1 MKCKLNCAPG
11 GTLSKTRLPSC
22 SNGIL
27 AGSTAKCWRA
37 APARYPLAGCS
48 VGYELFWRRATT
60 RAAQPAK
67 SPQRVRFRCSTC
79 TPRHNKSNPTREKSA
94 GGSLSMFK
102 MCAAPQR
109 ATQPAKSPQRVHFR
123 CSKCAPRQ
131 KESNPTRQKS
141 AEGSLS
147 MFKMRTAPQ
156 REQPNPPKV
165 RRGFTFDVQNA
176 HRATTRAAQ
185 PAKSPQRVHFR
196 CSKCAP
202 RHNESNPT
210 RQKSAEG
217 SLSIFKMRTA
227 PRRDTT
233 LRSDMGAAPHGDT
246 KS

>member
-1 MKCKLNCAPG
+1 
-11 GTLSKTRLPSC
+11 
-22 SNGIL
+22 
-27 AGSTAKCWRA
+27 
-37 APARYPLAGCS
+37 
-48 VGYELFWRRATT
+48 
-60 RAAQPAK
+60 
-67 SPQRVRFRCSTC
+67 
-79 TPRHNKSNPTREKSA
+79 
-94 GGSLSMFK
+94 MFK
-102 MCAAPQR
+102 MCA
-109 ATQPAKSPQRVHFR
+109 
-123 CSKCAPRQ
+123 
-131 KESNPTRQKS
+131 
-141 AEGSLS
+141 
-147 MFKMRTAPQ
+147 APQ

-176 HRATTRAAQ
+176 HRATTRATQPAKSPRFDVQNARRATTRATQPAKSPQRVHFRCSKYTHRATTRAAQ

>member
-1 MKCKLNCAPG
+1 MKCKLNCVWG

-67 SPQRVRFRCSTC
+67 STFDVQHAHRAT
-79 TPRHNKSNPTREKSA
+79 T
-94 GGSLSMFK
+94 
-102 MCAAPQR
+102 R
-109 ATQPAKSPQRVHFR
+109 ATQPAKSPQGVHFR
-123 CSKCAPRQ
+123 CSKCAPRHN
-131 KESNPTRQKS
+131 ESNPTRQKS

-176 HRATTRAAQ
+176 RRATTRPKVRRGFTFDVQNAHRATTRATQ

-196 CSKCAP
+196 YSKCAP
-202 RHNESNPT
+202 RHGGT
-210 RQKSAEG
+210 
-217 SLSIFKMRTA
+217 
-227 PRRDTT
+227 PRYARIWARRHTET
-233 LRSDMGAAPHGDT
+233 LNHNVLNF
-246 KS
+246 

>member
-67 SPQRVRFRCSTC
+67 STFDVQHAHRAT
-79 TPRHNKSNPTREKSA
+79 T
-94 GGSLSMFK
+94 
-102 MCAAPQR
+102 R
-109 ATQPAKSPQRVHFR
+109 ATQPAKSPQGVHFR
-123 CSKCAPRQ
+123 CSKCAPRHN
-131 KESNPTRQKS
+131 ESNPTRQKS

-176 HRATTRAAQ
+176 RRATTRATQ

-202 RHNESNPT
+202 RHESSPT

-217 SLSIFKMRTA
+217 SLSMFKMRTA
-227 PRRDTT
+227 PQREQPNPPKVRRGFTFDIQNAHRATAGHHVT
-233 LRSDMGAAPHGDT
+233 LGYGRGATRRH
-246 KS
+246 

>member
-1 MKCKLNCAPG
+1 MFNMHTAPQQEQPNPPKVRRG
-11 GTLSKTRLPSC
+11 FTFDVQ
-22 SNGIL
+22 N
-27 AGSTAKCWRA
+27 
-37 APARYPLAGCS
+37 
-48 VGYELFWRRATT
+48 VRRATT
-60 RAAQPAK
+60 
-67 SPQRVRFRCSTC
+67 
-79 TPRHNKSNPTREKSA
+79 
-94 GGSLSMFK
+94 
-102 MCAAPQR
+102 R

-123 CSKCAPRQ
+123 CSKCAPRHN
-131 KESNPTRQKS
+131 ESNPTRQKS

-147 MFKMRTAPQ
+147 MFKTRAAPQ
-156 REQPNPPKV
+156 REQPNPRKV

-227 PRRDTT
+227 TRRDTT

>member
-1 MKCKLNCAPG
+1 MSYSGGAPQREQPNPPKVRRG
-11 GTLSKTRLPSC
+11 FTFDVQ
-22 SNGIL
+22 N
-27 AGSTAKCWRA
+27 AH
-37 APARYPLAGCS
+37 
-48 VGYELFWRRATT
+48 RATT
-60 RAAQPAK
+60 
-67 SPQRVRFRCSTC
+67 
-79 TPRHNKSNPTREKSA
+79 
-94 GGSLSMFK
+94 
-102 MCAAPQR
+102 R
-109 ATQPAKSPQRVHFR
+109 ATQPAKSPQGVHFR
-123 CSKCAPRQ
+123 CSKCAPRHNESNPTRQ
-131 KESNPTRQKS
+131 KSAEGSKCAPRHNESNPTRQKS

-147 MFKMRTAPQ
+147 MFKMRAAPQ

-217 SLSIFKMRTA
+217 SLSMFKMRTA